1 MSKVYPNSPL
11 VEVVFEIRY
20 PADLSIKCNI
30 DKYAHRIKNK
40 FPLIVPHPESAAH
53 LYAFSNNQ
61 NTEIVKVGLDRFSYH
76 AKEYKEGFESFEKT
90 ALQHVN
96 EFIEIYKIDLLSRAG
111 LRYVNHIPIVK
122 VEGCIP
128 LERYLNF
135 GYKLPDSG
143 SVPGKY
149 ELLHTILVVKVGD
162 GKLRIIIEYREKLDL
177 VNSEILALDFD
188 YFLAGQL
195 KSGEIKSYI
204 QEAHSHTKK
213 IFEDLI
219 TDDYRRVMESG

>member
-40 FPLIVPHPESAAH
+40 FPLIVPHPELAAH

-76 AKEYKEGFESFEKT
+76 AKEYKNGFESFEKI
-90 ALQHVN
+90 ALQHVS
-96 EFIEIYKIDLLSRAG
+96 EFIEIYKIETTVRTG
-111 LRYVNHIPIVK
+111 LRYINHIPIVK
-122 VEGCIP
+122 VNGCIP

-135 GYKLPDSG
+135 DYKLPGTG
-143 SVPGKY
+143 SMPNKY

-162 GKLRIIIEYREKLDL
+162 GKLQIVIEYREKPDL
-177 VNSEILALDFD
+177 INSEILVLDFD
-188 YFLAGQL
+188 YFLTGQL
-195 KSGEIKSYI
+195 KSSEVNCHI
-204 QEAHSHTKK
+204 QESHTHTKK

-219 TDDYRRVMESG
+219 TDEYRRVMESG